1 MNKTYFSIML
11 ISALT
16 ACQNPRIHTDV
27 SLDYCI
33 SGGTIYTA
41 LDSQPT
47 VEAMAVKDKKISY
60 VGPNSEDWCD
70 QNTSPARKIINL
82 DHNVLYPGF
91 TDSHGHLLGI
101 GLREMTLNLAGTA
114 SVKDLQNRLKN
125 AASKSEANQTIF
137 GRGWIETHWPEKRFP
152 NRYDLD
158 KIVSDQPVIL
168 ERSDGHAYVVNSKTL
183 QLANITKNTVS
194 PYGGSIKLD
203 VNGEPTGMLIDNAG
217 KLVAGLIDEITGDQ
231 REQAYIKGAELYA
244 SKGWTNI
251 HSMSVDPDDIPL
263 LNSLSNDGKI
273 KIRVYNSVDLLDE
286 RSMPSFTSGDPKESD
301 LITTR
306 AIKLYSDGAL
316 GSRGA
321 ALLEPYA
328 DERDN
333 EGLLTL
339 KEVQA
344 ESILEAALRS
354 GTQVN
359 IHAIGDKAN
368 RMVLQWYKN
377 AFDSV
382 PISERSNPDPRWRIE
397 HSQILHV
404 DDIALFAKYG
414 IIPSMQP
421 SHAIGDFHF
430 AVDRLGKERLAGGY
444 AWRSLIDSGSIIAGG
459 TDAPVEIGDPRIEF
473 YAATQR
479 KDLKGYTNV
488 AWYPEQK
495 VTPQEALK
503 MFTAWPAYAAF
514 QETQLGTIELGKAA
528 DFTIFDTN
536 IMTATGSEILA
547 AKTIMTMVDG
557 KIIFQN

>member
-1 MNKTYFSIML
+1 M
-11 ISALT
+11 
-16 ACQNPRIHTDV
+16 
-27 SLDYCI
+27 CI
-33 SGGTIYTA
+33 R
-41 LDSQPT
+41 D
-47 VEAMAVKDKKISY
+47 
-60 VGPNSEDWCD
+60 
-70 QNTSPARKIINL
+70 R
-82 DHNVLYPGF
+82 
-91 TDSHGHLLGI
+91 
-101 GLREMTLNLAGTA
+101 
-114 SVKDLQNRLKN
+114 
-125 AASKSEANQTIF
+125 
-137 GRGWIETHWPEKRFP
+137 
-152 NRYDLD
+152 
-158 KIVSDQPVIL
+158 PVIL

-183 QLANITKNTVS
+183 QLANITKNTES
-194 PYGGSIKLD
+194 PFGGSIKLD
-203 VNGEPTGMLIDNAG
+203 KNGKPTGMLIDNAW
-217 KLVAGLIDEITGDQ
+217 KLVTSLIAEITPEQ
-231 REQAYIKGAELYA
+231 REQAYIKGSELYA
-244 SKGWTNI
+244 SRGWTNI
-251 HSMSVDPDDIPL
+251 HSMSVDPDDVAL
-263 LNSLSNDGKI
+263 LNSLANDEKI
-273 KIRVYNSVDLLDE
+273 KIRIYNSVDLLDA
-286 RSMPSFTSGDPKESD
+286 RSMPSFTSGNPKESD

-321 ALLEPYA
+321 ALLQPYA
-328 DERDN
+328 DEPDN

-421 SHAIGDFHF
+421 SHAIGDLHF

-479 KDLKGYTNV
+479 KDLKGYSNV

-528 DFTIFDTN
+528 DFTIFDTD
-536 IMTATGSEILA
+536 IMTATGSEILT